1 MNLSRVVAHWASHTP
16 GRTAIHFQGAD
27 LRYADLWARIT
38 RATDALAAQGIAR
51 GDRVAMLAYNCP
63 EILVALLA
71 LARLGA
77 MLVPLNWRLTLA
89 EHRLIL
95 ADCTPKLLLAE
106 DDWRAHAEQLPVL
119 VRPLAALETPA
130 ETAPEPCL
138 SGSDADDALIVYT
151 SGTTGKPKGAVLT
164 QAGLI
169 WNAYNAIAA
178 HDMRQQDHAL
188 NALPM
193 FHVGGLNIQGLPVLV
208 AGARVTLHRRFDAA
222 QWLGD
227 VAARRPTLS
236 VLVPAMMAAIVGH
249 PAWPRAEL
257 SSLRMIHAGSM
268 IVPDSLIQAF
278 HARGVPV
285 GQIYGS
291 TETAPLATVLLREDA
306 QRKPGSA
313 GKPALHCEVRLV
325 ADPERAGEAA
335 EGVGEVWVRGPNVM
349 RGYWNAP
356 EATQAALVDG
366 WYRTGDL
373 ARRDDD
379 GFYWIVGR
387 SKDVIISGGENIYPA
402 ELENVLAD
410 CPQIAE
416 AAVVGV
422 ADAKWG
428 EAACACIVRAP
439 GAALDEDGVL
449 ALFRERLARYKHPR
463 RVLFMDTLPKTAMGK
478 VQKFELR
485 KAVESGA

>member
-1 MNLSRVVAHWASHTP
+1 MNLSRMVAHWADQTP
-16 GRTAIHFQGAD
+16 EHNAVHYQGMD
-27 LRYADLWARIT
+27 ISYAELWRRIEH
-38 RATDALAAQGIAR
+38 ASGALAALDIRR
-51 GDRVAMLAYNCP
+51 GDRVAIIAYNCP
-63 EILVALLA
+63 EILVLLLA
-71 LARLGA
+71 AARLGA
-77 MLVPLNWRLTLA
+77 MMVPLNWRLTVA
-89 EHRLIL
+89 EHRLIV
-95 ADCTPKLLLAE
+95 ADCTPKLLFAE
-106 DDWRAHAEQLPVL
+106 DEWRAHAEQLGVPVQAL
-119 VRPLAALETPA
+119 SDLAAAAAPGETP
-130 ETAPEPCL
+130 TH
-138 SGSDADDALIVYT
+138 GSDADDALIVYT

-178 HDMRQQDHAL
+178 HDMGQQDHAL

-193 FHVGGLNIQGLPVLV
+193 FHVGGLNIQGLPVLL
-208 AGARVTLHRRFDAA
+208 AGARVTLHRRFDPG
-222 QWLGD
+222 QWLAD
-227 VAARRPTLS
+227 VVARRPTLS
-236 VLVPAMMAAIVGH
+236 VLVPAMMAAIVAH
-249 PAWPRAEL
+249 PAWPRSDL

-278 HARGVPV
+278 HARGIPV

-291 TETAPLATVLLREDA
+291 TETAPFATVLLKQDA
-306 QRKPGSA
+306 QRKLGSA
-313 GKPALHCEVRLV
+313 GKPALHCEIRLV
-325 ADPERAGEAA
+325 ADPERSGDAT

-373 ARRDDD
+373 ARRDAD

-410 CPQIAE
+410 CPAIAE
-416 AAVVGV
+416 AAVVGIP
-422 ADAKWG
+422 DAKWG
-428 EAACACIVRAP
+428 ETVCACVVP
-439 GAALDEDGVL
+439 VTGARLDEAGVL
-449 ALFRERLARYKHPR
+449 ALFNDRLARYKHPR
-463 RVLFMDTLPKTAMGK
+463 RVLFMASLPKTAMGK

-485 KAVESGA
+485 KAVETGA

>member
-1 MNLSRVVAHWASHTP
+1 MNLSRIAAHWADQTP
-16 GRTAIHFQGAD
+16 GRTAIHYQGAD
-27 LRYADLWARIT
+27 ISYAALWRRIE
-38 RATDALAAQGIAR
+38 RATGALVVLGVAP
-51 GDRVAMLAYNCP
+51 GDRVAILAYNCP
-63 EILVALLA
+63 EILVLLLA
-71 LARLGA
+71 AARLGA
-77 MLVPLNWRLTLA
+77 LVVPLNWRLPVA

-95 ADCTPKLLLAE
+95 ADCTPKLLFAE
-106 DDWRAHAEQLPVL
+106 DEWRPHAEHLDVPVH
-119 VRPLAALETPA
+119 PLSTLETAAESASETPA
-130 ETAPEPCL
+130 R
-138 SGSDADDALIVYT
+138 GNDADDALIVYT

-164 QAGLI
+164 QSGLL

-178 HDMRQQDHAL
+178 HDMGQQDHAL

-208 AGARVTLHRRFDAA
+208 AGAQVTLHRRFDPG
-222 QWLGD
+222 QWLAD

-236 VLVPAMMAAIVGH
+236 VLVPAMMAAIITH
-249 PAWPRAEL
+249 PAWPRSDL

-278 HARGVPV
+278 HGRGIPV

-291 TETAPLATVLLREDA
+291 TETAPFATVLLRDDA
-306 QRKPGSA
+306 QRKLGSA
-313 GKPALHCEVRLV
+313 GKPALHCEIRLV
-325 ADPERAGEAA
+325 AEPQRAKDAA
-335 EGVGEVWVRGPNVM
+335 EDVGEVWVRGPNVM

-373 ARRDDD
+373 ARRDAD

-410 CPQIAE
+410 CPAIAE

-428 EAACACIVRAP
+428 ETVCACIVRAP
-439 GAALDEDGVL
+439 GATLDEAGVL
-449 ALFRERLARYKHPR
+449 ALFKDRLARYKHPR

-485 KAVESGA
+485 RAVETSA

>member
-1 MNLSRVVAHWASHTP
+1 MNLSRIVAHWADHTP

-27 LRYADLWARIT
+27 LSYAALWARISQ
-38 RATDALAAQGIAR
+38 ATNALAALGIAP

-71 LARLGA
+71 LSRLGA
-77 MLVPLNWRLTLA
+77 LLVPLNWRLTVA

-95 ADCTPKLLLAE
+95 ADCAPKLLLAE
-106 DDWRAHAEQLPVL
+106 DDWRAHAEQLPVPMQ
-119 VRPLAALETPA
+119 PLQVLDGPA
-130 ETAPEPCL
+130 EAAPEAGL
-138 SGSDADDALIVYT
+138 VGSDAEDALVVYT

-178 HDMRQQDHAL
+178 HDMGQQDHAL

-208 AGARVTLHRRFDAA
+208 AGARVTLHRRFDPG
-222 QWLGD
+222 QWLAD
-227 VAARRPTLS
+227 VAAHRPTLS

-249 PAWPRAEL
+249 PAWARADL

-278 HARGVPV
+278 HARGIPV

-291 TETAPLATVLLREDA
+291 TETAPCAIVLLREDA
-306 QRKPGSA
+306 ERKLGSA

-325 ADPERAGEAA
+325 ANPERTADVA

-356 EATQAALVDG
+356 EATRAALADG

-373 ARRDDD
+373 ARRDAD

-410 CPQIAE
+410 CPAIAE
-416 AAVVGV
+416 AAVVGI
-422 ADAKWG
+422 ADARWG
-428 EAACACIVRAP
+428 ETVCACIVRAP

-478 VQKFELR
+478 VQKFALR
-485 KAVESGA
+485 KAVESRG